1 MAFQHRLRR
10 IVIGLGLIFFAIC
23 ACFPGLYLYA
33 FLMFTPGVFLTLSG
47 CLDEFPDDE
56 PEAAPHIRPFY
67 ARPWFLLL
75 LTLAITAGACGVTYA
90 LASKPEPADRESVES
105 PFEPVRD
112 PDTWIEESAGSPSPD
127 EADEPEAAPST
138 AATIVHVPD
147 DPTLD
152 YVLNTSSKKFHS
164 PSCGSVDKISAE
176 NREDITAKR
185 SEIIDMGY
193 EPCGNCTP

>member
-33 FLMFTPGVFLTLSG
+33 FLMFTTGVFLTLSG

-56 PEAAPHIRPFY
+56 PETAPHVRPFY

-112 PDTWIEESAGSPSPD
+112 PDTWIEESTGSPSPD
-127 EADEPEAAPST
+127 EAEAAPST

-164 PSCGSVDKISAE
+164 PSCGLVDKISAE
-176 NREDITAKR
+176 NRENITAKR

-193 EPCGNCTP
+193 EPCGSCHP